1 MDSAT
6 KPGTPTIERRP
17 YASLSGDERDWLKAR
32 HHISFASNA
41 ANFRDRIGALRAW
54 NDDEIAP
61 YSGFPPHAHA
71 NMEIITYVREGVITH
86 QDNLGNVGQTQAGN
100 VQVMSAG
107 TGIRHAE
114 YNMQSDLARLF
125 QIWIAPDRVGGAPSW
140 GTRPFPKADR
150 AGQFVV
156 LASGYPEDLEA
167 LPIRARARV
176 LGATL
181 RTGESLR
188 YVLESG
194 RVGYLVVARGEL
206 EVNGIQLKERDGAAI
221 KEPSAII
228 LQASRDVE
236 LVLADVPA

>member
-1 MDSAT
+1 MNSAI
-6 KPGTPTIERRP
+6 KLRTPTIERRS
-17 YASLSGDERDWLKAR
+17 YASLTGDDRDWLKAR
-32 HHISFASNA
+32 HHISFAPGARNSHG
-41 ANFRDRIGALRAW
+41 RLGALRAW

-86 QDNLGNVGQTQAGN
+86 QDSLGNSGQTRAGD

-125 QIWIAPDRVGGAPSW
+125 QIWITPERSGGAPSW
-140 GTRPFPKADR
+140 GTKPFPKADR

-156 LASGYPEDLEA
+156 LASGYPHDLEA

-181 RTGESLR
+181 RKGESLQ
-188 YVLESG
+188 YVLEAD
-194 RVGYLVVARGEL
+194 RVSYVVVARGEL
-206 EVNGIQLKERDGAAI
+206 HVNDVLLQERDGAAI
-221 KEPSAII
+221 NEPAT
-228 LQASRDVE
+228 LNLRASRDVE
-236 LVLADVPA
+236 IVLADVPA

>member
-6 KPGTPTIERRP
+6 KLRAPTIERRP
-17 YASLSGDERDWLKAR
+17 YASLSGDNRDWLKAR
-32 HHISFASNA
+32 HHISFAPEARNSHS
-41 ANFRDRIGALRAW
+41 RLGALRAW

-86 QDNLGNVGQTQAGN
+86 QDSLGNVGQTRAGD

-125 QIWIAPDRVGGAPSW
+125 QIWIAPDRIGGAPSW
-140 GTRPFPKADR
+140 GTKPFPKVDR
-150 AGQFVV
+150 TGQFVV
-156 LASGYPEDLEA
+156 LASGYLEDLDA

-181 RTGESLR
+181 RKGESLQ
-188 YVLESG
+188 YALEAG
-194 RVGYLVVARGEL
+194 RVSYLVVARGEL
-206 EVNGIQLKERDGAAI
+206 EINGVPLEERDGAAI
-221 KEPSAII
+221 KGPSTIT
-228 LQASRDVE
+228 LKASRDAEIVF
-236 LVLADVPA
+236 ADVPA